1 MRGCILAH
9 ATVTTYLVVCDV
21 DFLNHC
27 CRLWRFGL
35 CLGGWIWKRTEK
47 RVGKAMETMLER
59 RRERKKKVSSRG
71 RVQVVAYLGR
81 PG

>member
-1 MRGCILAH
+1 M
-9 ATVTTYLVVCDV
+9 
-21 DFLNHC
+21 
-27 CRLWRFGL
+27 
-35 CLGGWIWKRTEK
+35 GGWIWKRTEK